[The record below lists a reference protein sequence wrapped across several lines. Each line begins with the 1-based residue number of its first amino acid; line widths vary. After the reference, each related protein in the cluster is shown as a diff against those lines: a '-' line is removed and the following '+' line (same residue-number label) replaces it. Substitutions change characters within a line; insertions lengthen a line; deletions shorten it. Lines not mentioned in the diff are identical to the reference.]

1 MVMRAKKIFVVVAY
15 DIADEKRRN
24 HIVRILEKVGIRVN
38 YSVFECLLTDIQFE
52 KLQEDVGHKIN
63 SREDRIAYY
72 PVCVNCYTKIV
83 YQPNRNVK
91 YDKVLFV

>member
-1 MVMRAKKIFVVVAY
+1 MRAKKKFVVVAY
-15 DIADEKRRN
+15 DVADEKRRS
-24 HIVRILEKVGIRVN
+24 HIVRILEKVGVRIN
-38 YSVFECLLTDIQFE
+38 FSVFECLLTDIQFV
-52 KLQEDVGHKIN
+52 KLQEDIGRKIN

-72 PVCVNCYTKIV
+72 SVCVNCYTKIV

>member
-1 MVMRAKKIFVVVAY
+1 MVI
-15 DIADEKRRN
+15 
-24 HIVRILEKVGIRVN
+24 
-38 YSVFECLLTDIQFE
+38 ECLLTDIQFV
-52 KLQEDVGHKIN
+52 KLQEDIGRKIN

-72 PVCVNCYTKIV
+72 SVCVNCYTKIV

>member
-1 MVMRAKKIFVVVAY
+1 MRAKKKFVVVAY
-15 DIADEKRRN
+15 DVADERRRS
-24 HIVRILEKVGIRVN
+24 HIVRILEKVGVRVN
-38 YSVFECLLTDIQFE
+38 FSVFECLLTDIQFV
-52 KLQEDVGHKIN
+52 KLQEDIGRKIN

-72 PVCVNCYTKIV
+72 SVCVNCYTKIV